1 MSTKKVA
8 IRYVTY
14 DVPYGC
20 GINTAISNDIPNF
33 DWKAAPW
40 GCFCF
45 LNLLRLCRL
54 RRVSELFS
62 RLEKDTRFSYF
73 MTRTIKLICVTLFAV
88 HTAGCFYYWIAT
100 HHHISQDTW
109 IGSIIENFEDRSIW
123 PGYTYLMYWSIVTL
137 TTVGY
142 GDLHAVKLQ

>member
-1 MSTKKVA
+1 MISTWCVFQ
-8 IRYVTY
+8 VCHTY

-73 MTRTIKLICVTLFAV
+73 MTRTIKLICVSNAFCSALSWLLLLLDSHSSSYLTR
-88 HTAGCFYYWIAT
+88 YMDWIY
-100 HHHISQDTW
+100 
-109 IGSIIENFEDRSIW
+109 N
-123 PGYTYLMYWSIVTL
+123 
-137 TTVGY
+137 
-142 GDLHAVKLQ
+142 